1 MFLTHLSLTNFR
13 NFARLDVEMPRGQLL
28 FVGDNA
34 QGKTSLLEAV
44 YFLATFSSFHASH
57 ERQLINFY
65 VSKEPLSVARIVGQ
79 FTHGSYTDQISSN
92 RSHRLEVRIIQEENG
107 NGTPRVRKEILL
119 DGVKKKM
126 GEALGNFNA
135 TIFLPQMLRIIE
147 GAPEDRRRYLNLAMV
162 QALPNYAEILS
173 QYHQVLS
180 RRNALLKALNDRTT
194 DPGNAATQ
202 LAYWDEQL
210 AIFGAQIMFAR
221 IQVIHELE
229 RLAANF
235 HRELTQG
242 QEVLRLIYQPSFEP
256 LPDRPN
262 QLHMRLND
270 PRQRSG
276 LSLAEI
282 QDGLQN
288 RLTNLRSEEISRGVT
303 AIGPHRDDI
312 RFLAN
317 QMDLGT
323 FGSRGQARTAVL
335 ALKLAEV
342 AWMKR
347 RTGEWPVLLLDEV
360 AAELDPTRRGDL
372 LAHLS
377 DGEQVLMTTTD
388 LEPFSHSFLQ
398 NINVW
403 QIQAGSVVTQP
414 NQTDQ

>member
-1 MFLTHLSLTNFR
+1 
-13 NFARLDVEMPRGQLL
+13 LDVELPRGPLL

-44 YFLATFSSFHASH
+44 YFLATFTSFHASH

-65 VSKEPLSVARIVGQ
+65 AIKETMPVARIVGQ
-79 FTHGSYTDQISSN
+79 YTRGLYTDESTSS
-92 RSHRLEVRIIQEENG
+92 RSHRLEARIIQEENG
-107 NGTPRVRKEILL
+107 NGATRVRKEILL

-126 GEALGNFNA
+126 GEALGDFNA
-135 TIFLPQMLRIIE
+135 AIFLPQMLRIIE

-162 QALPNYAEILS
+162 QALPNYGEILS

-180 RRNALLKALNDRTT
+180 RRNALLKALNERST

-210 AIFGAQIMFAR
+210 AAMGAQIMHAR
-221 IQVIHELE
+221 IQVVHELE
-229 RLAANF
+229 RLAASF

-242 QEVLRLIYQPSFEP
+242 QEVLRLSYQPSFEP
-256 LPDRPN
+256 LPERPN
-262 QLHMRLND
+262 QLNMRLND
-270 PRQRSG
+270 PRLRSG
-276 LSLAEI
+276 LSLTEI
-282 QDGLQN
+282 QDGFRN
-288 RLTNLRSEEISRGVT
+288 RLTSLRSEEISRGVT
-303 AIGPHRDDI
+303 AIGPHRDEI

-360 AAELDPTRRGDL
+360 AAELDPTRRSDL
-372 LAHLS
+372 LAHLN

-388 LEPFSHSFLQ
+388 LEPFSQSFLQ
-398 NINVW
+398 TVNVW
-403 QIQAGSVVTQP
+403 QIQAGSVLNQP
-414 NQTDQ
+414 VSTDQ